1 MNDDALKSLVAR
13 AESGNADA
21 QYELAVLM
29 LDESV
34 PDYEDWAVDRGKGS
48 KALEHGAR
56 WLVIAAQNGHSEAQ
70 NDLAKR
76 YHYGIDFPENQSKA
90 FEWFSKA
97 AESECAES
105 QFFLGEIYTADDVVA
120 YDIETALAWYERS
133 ARNGNQWAQ
142 LALFDIY
149 RNGADL
155 SLPDLEKSLYW
166 GRKAGEQGN
175 LAAQVSLG
183 KMFFEG
189 DTVAR
194 DPLEAAFWLHLS
206 ADFDDDAKSLLATLY
221 FNGHGVEKDIAR
233 AAELFRSLARK
244 GDSEAMV
251 QLALVLFEMERPPHD
266 EIHGW
271 LVRASEAGNFH
282 ARDMLEEIESSKEF
296 DSVPEQEGLEAEASK
311 IEEEY
316 RNAAAARTAEQW
328 QALAEAGDADTQFS
342 YARMLEDGK
351 FLQCD
356 IDEAVRWYRRSAE
369 QGHVGALWS
378 LSKCYESGLGVEQD
392 EEQALQLLHE
402 AARGGSADAQLQLGW
417 QYFFGTKVQED
428 RSKAFELF
436 KAASDRFNL
445 SALVWQG
452 HCYQHGAGVSQDRT
466 RACELYLKAAK
477 LGMPSAQFKLGM
489 MYLLGWGVAQNSEE
503 AAQWL
508 DRAARRN
515 HTASMV
521 ELGRLH
527 LTGDGVEESQE
538 LAVDLFRQAAEL
550 GDPDGLAALSYI
562 DVVWKNDLRCGASGD
577 VSKSEGDKWLG
588 KLIAGKYSI
597 LSRLPDEG
605 VHRVYKARN
614 VFSERIFSIKILA
627 PFKGLRL
634 NDVAI
639 QRFHR
644 DAKNVSRLDHSNLVR
659 LHDFGIAS
667 GDQPYLVLD
676 FNRGVSLEELL
687 KKDGPFEV
695 ERCIAIFLQIVDGL
709 SVAHDAGVV
718 HRDICPANILLVDQR
733 TPLELAKIVDFGF
746 AKRLSPEAEQLD
758 PLSINGP
765 VSGIPAYLSPEQCQ
779 GKPLDSRSDIYSLG
793 CVLFET
799 LTGVRAIRGNSF
811 FEIICSHLYQ
821 PPSSIREVRPE
832 ANFDRDLDAVI
843 RKMMAKDPSARYQ
856 NLEELREDLIQLLA
870 AAA

>member
-1 MNDDALKSLVAR
+1 MNDDALKSLVTR

-29 LDESV
+29 LDESS
-34 PDYEDWAVDRGKGS
+34 PEDDDWEVDRGKGS
-48 KALEHGAR
+48 KALEQGAR

-90 FEWFSKA
+90 FEWFSRA
-97 AESECAES
+97 AESECAEA
-105 QFFLGEIYTADDVVA
+105 QFFLGEIYTADDLVA
-120 YDIETALAWYERS
+120 YDIETALTWYERS
-133 ARNGNQWAQ
+133 AQNGHQWAQ

-189 DTVAR
+189 ETVAR

-221 FNGHGVEKDIAR
+221 LNGHGVEKDVAR

-244 GDSEAMV
+244 GDSDAMV
-251 QLALVLFEMERPPHD
+251 QLAMVLFEMYRPPHD

-271 LVRASEAGNFH
+271 LTRASEAGNAH

-296 DSVPEQEGLEAEASK
+296 DSVLQEGDEQVAG
-311 IEEEY
+311 EY
-316 RNAAAARTAEQW
+316 HSAPARSAEQW
-328 QALAEAGDADTQFS
+328 RALAESGDAEAQFS
-342 YARMLEDGK
+342 YARMLEDGN
-351 FLQCD
+351 FLQGD

-369 QGHVGALWS
+369 QGHVGAFWS

-392 EEQALQLLHE
+392 EEKALQFLN
-402 AARGGSADAQLQLGW
+402 AAAEGGNADAQLQLGW
-417 QYFFGTKVQED
+417 QYFFGSKVLED
-428 RSKAFELF
+428 KAKAFELF
-436 KAASDRFNL
+436 KAASDQFNL

-466 RACELYLKAAK
+466 RACELYLKAAN
-477 LGMPSAQFKLGM
+477 LGMLSAQFKLGM
-489 MYLLGWGVAQNSEE
+489 MYLLGWGVSQNSEE
-503 AAQWL
+503 AAKWL
-508 DRAARRN
+508 NRAARRN

-521 ELGRLH
+521 ELGRMH

-538 LAVDLFRQAAEL
+538 LAINLFRQAAEL
-550 GDPDGLAALSYI
+550 GDPDGLAALSYT
-562 DVVWKNDLRCGASGD
+562 DVVWKNDLRC
-577 VSKSEGDKWLG
+577 
-588 KLIAGKYSI
+588 
-597 LSRLPDEG
+597 
-605 VHRVYKARN
+605 
-614 VFSERIFSIKILA
+614 
-627 PFKGLRL
+627 
-634 NDVAI
+634 
-639 QRFHR
+639 
-644 DAKNVSRLDHSNLVR
+644 
-659 LHDFGIAS
+659 
-667 GDQPYLVLD
+667 
-676 FNRGVSLEELL
+676 
-687 KKDGPFEV
+687 
-695 ERCIAIFLQIVDGL
+695 QIVDGL

-718 HRDICPANILLVDQR
+718 HRDICPANILLVDPR
-733 TPLELAKIVDFGF
+733 TPLELAKIIDFGI
-746 AKRLSPEAEQLD
+746 AKRLSPEGEQLD
-758 PLSINGP
+758 PLSITGP
-765 VSGIPAYLSPEQCQ
+765 VTGIPAYLSPEQCQ
-779 GKPLDSRSDIYSLG
+779 GQPLDSRSDIYSLG

-821 PPSSIREVRPE
+821 PPASIREARPE
-832 ANFDRDLDAVI
+832 ANFGRDLDAVI

>member
-1 MNDDALKSLVAR
+1 MNDDALKSLVTR

-29 LDESV
+29 LDESS
-34 PDYEDWAVDRGKGS
+34 PEDDDWDVDRGKGS
-48 KALEHGAR
+48 KALEQGAR

-90 FEWFSKA
+90 FEWFSRA
-97 AESECAES
+97 AESECAEA
-105 QFFLGEIYTADDVVA
+105 QFFLGEIYTADDLVA

-133 ARNGNQWAQ
+133 AQNGHQWAQ

-189 DTVAR
+189 ETVAR

-221 FNGHGVEKDIAR
+221 FNGHGVEKDVAR

-244 GDSEAMV
+244 GDSDAMV
-251 QLALVLFEMERPPHD
+251 QLAMVLFEMYRPPHD

-271 LVRASEAGNFH
+271 LTRASEAGNAH

-296 DSVPEQEGLEAEASK
+296 DSLLQEEGDERVAG
-311 IEEEY
+311 EY
-316 RNAAAARTAEQW
+316 HSAPARSAEQW
-328 QALAEAGDADTQFS
+328 KALAESGDAEAQFS
-342 YARMLEDGK
+342 YARMLEDGN
-351 FLQCD
+351 FLQGD

-369 QGHVGALWS
+369 HGHVGAFWS

-392 EEQALQLLHE
+392 EEKALQFLN
-402 AARGGSADAQLQLGW
+402 AAAEGGNADAQLQLGW
-417 QYFFGTKVQED
+417 QYFFGSKVLED
-428 RSKAFELF
+428 KSKAFDLF
-436 KAASDRFNL
+436 KAASDQFNL

-466 RACELYLKAAK
+466 RACELYLKAAN
-477 LGMPSAQFKLGM
+477 LGMLSAQFKLGM
-489 MYLLGWGVAQNSEE
+489 MYLLGWGVSQNSEE
-503 AAQWL
+503 AAKWL
-508 DRAARRN
+508 NRAARRN

-521 ELGRLH
+521 ELGRMH

-538 LAVDLFRQAAEL
+538 LAVNLFRQAAEL
-550 GDPDGLAALSYI
+550 GDPDGLAALSYT
-562 DVVWKNDLRCGASGD
+562 DVVWKNDLRCGTTGD
-577 VSKSEGDKWLG
+577 VSKSENDKWVG

-597 LSRLPDEG
+597 LSRLPDDG
-605 VHRVYKARN
+605 AHRVYKARN

-634 NDVAI
+634 NDVAT

-644 DAKNVSRLDHSNLVR
+644 DAKNISRLDHSNLVR

-676 FNRGVSLEELL
+676 FNRGVSLEDLL
-687 KKDGPFEV
+687 KKDGPFDV

-718 HRDICPANILLVDQR
+718 HRDICPANILLVDPR
-733 TPLELAKIVDFGF
+733 TPLELAKIIDFGI
-746 AKRLSPEAEQLD
+746 AKRLSPEGEQLD
-758 PLSINGP
+758 PLSITGP
-765 VSGIPAYLSPEQCQ
+765 VTGIPAYLSPEQCQ
-779 GKPLDSRSDIYSLG
+779 GQPLDSRSDIYSLG

-799 LTGVRAIRGNSF
+799 LTGVRAIRGNTF

-821 PPSSIREVRPE
+821 PPASIREARPE
-832 ANFDRDLDAVI
+832 ANFGRDLDAVI